1 MAANLELVY
10 KCLLNC
16 FLVGL
21 GKRSKL
27 PDPRMRIQRQN
38 PQNPSNGNSEVRTQ
52 RERERERERETSWLL
67 PHGVLSLAS
76 FSWGGI
82 WSICRGWNRSFC
94 FLILTIWMRALSSYS
109 YQMD

>member
-52 RERERERERETSWLL
+52 RERERERERERDQ
-67 PHGVLSLAS
+67 LA
-76 FSWGGI
+76 FATWRAFIGFVFV
-82 WSICRGWNRSFC
+82 GWH
-94 FLILTIWMRALSSYS
+94 LVHL
-109 YQMD
+109 